1 MKLFNHT
8 KFANYVIMETV
19 SKMSYQFFLGLSVI
33 SALEATK
40 RANLRLLCAQA
51 SELEFLSVW
60 TL

>member
-1 MKLFNHT
+1 
-8 KFANYVIMETV
+8 
-19 SKMSYQFFLGLSVI
+19 MSYQFFLGLSVI